1 MADAPALG
9 AGAARAACRFD
20 PDLAH
25 QRVPAIERSSIF
37 VGITEV
43 LSISA
48 RDQLPATE
56 RAVKEVAVATVGAVE
71 VDGAHEMVAAITAS
85 RPHVARSIAGGCQP
99 LPSRMPSI
107 LAGSGAKSRHVTSKP
122 CPLAVGSQLLIWAGS
137 AGWMVCR

>member
-25 QRVPAIERSSIF
+25 QRVPAIERSPIF
-37 VGITEV
+37 VGTTEV

-48 RDQLPATE
+48 RDQLP
-56 RAVKEVAVATVGAVE
+56 ATVGAVE
-71 VDGAHEMVAAITAS
+71 VDGAHEMVAAIMAS
-85 RPHVARSIAGGCQP
+85 RPQVARSIAGGCQP
-99 LPSRMPSI
+99 LPSRIPSI
-107 LAGSGAKSRHVTSKP
+107 LAGWGAKSRHVTSKP

-137 AGWMVCR
+137 AGWVDCR